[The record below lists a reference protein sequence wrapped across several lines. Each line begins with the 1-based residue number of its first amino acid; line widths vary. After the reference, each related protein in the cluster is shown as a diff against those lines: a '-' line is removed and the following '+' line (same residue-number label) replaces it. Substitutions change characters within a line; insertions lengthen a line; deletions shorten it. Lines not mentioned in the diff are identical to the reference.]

1 MRASESPEPSALRPD
16 RYAAVSRVLLSVLFL
31 NLLVAAAKIVF
42 GYASGAISIL
52 SDGFHSLTD
61 AASNVAG
68 LIGVY
73 AARQPPDEDH
83 PYGHRKYETVAA
95 AAVTVFLA
103 LLVIEVLRNA
113 FNHLTGR
120 SEPHTISTA
129 SFVVMLVTVGVNLA
143 VVAYESRAAAR
154 LGSEVLLA
162 DAMQTRGDVWSSLTV
177 IGALVGA
184 RLGVPILDPL
194 AALVVAGFIGYA
206 GFQVARATTGI
217 LSDRIVI
224 SDADLHRVVM
234 SVPGVIG
241 CEKIRTRGSA
251 DHVFLDLHVWMP
263 PDMRLTEA
271 HALSHVVKDRL
282 MARYP
287 QIADAVIH
295 IEPPP
300 PHRERLRRVRAMSRE
315 TFDEY
320 ELRKTSEARSA
331 DISPL
336 VTERDQAGDAF
347 AVIGNA
353 WSRSMFGG
361 LFYVSPPANS
371 PMSRRPISSSCNRAR
386 ATRSRTTLPRSAAAS
401 WTSMSSTKGCRAW
414 RWTGSSP
421 ARARSRTAA
430 SSFRS
435 GGPSWWRCARR
446 WTCRGT
452 RSRSSRRSTAS
463 RSTRG

>member
-1 MRASESPEPSALRPD
+1 MIAKRPAPSPQAQVPA
-16 RYAAVSRVLLSVLFL
+16 RYAAVSRVLVRVLLL
-31 NLLVAAAKIVF
+31 NLAVAVAKIVF

-68 LIGVY
+68 LIGVR
-73 AARQPPDEDH
+73 AAQRPPDEDH

-95 AAVTVFLA
+95 AGVTIFLL
-103 LLVIEVLRNA
+103 LLVIEVVRNA

-120 SEPHTISTA
+120 SAPHEISTA
-129 SFVVMLVTVGVNLA
+129 SFIVMLVTVGVNLA
-143 VVAYESRAAAR
+143 VVAYESREAER

-177 IGALVGA
+177 IAALVGA
-184 RLGVPILDPL
+184 RLGVPMLDPL

-206 GFQVARATTGI
+206 GFQVARTTTGI

-224 SDADLHRVVM
+224 SDADLEQVVM
-234 SVPGVIG
+234 SVPGIIG

-271 HALSHVVKDRL
+271 HDLSHVVKDRL

-300 PHRERLRRVRAMSRE
+300 
-315 TFDEY
+315 
-320 ELRKTSEARSA
+320 
-331 DISPL
+331 
-336 VTERDQAGDAF
+336 
-347 AVIGNA
+347 
-353 WSRSMFGG
+353 
-361 LFYVSPPANS
+361 
-371 PMSRRPISSSCNRAR
+371 R
-386 ATRSRTTLPRSAAAS
+386 AT
-401 WTSMSSTKGCRAW
+401 
-414 RWTGSSP
+414 
-421 ARARSRTAA
+421 
-430 SSFRS
+430 
-435 GGPSWWRCARR
+435 
-446 WTCRGT
+446 
-452 RSRSSRRSTAS
+452 
-463 RSTRG
+463 